1 MKLNQLMTK
10 NVVTVRPD
18 DSLATA
24 ARTMRERNIGFLP
37 VCDGDRLV
45 GTLTDR
51 DITVNAV
58 ADGKD
63 PKATQV
69 RDLVHSNVFWCF
81 EDQDVREA
89 ARIMEE
95 NQVRRLMVL
104 NPKNKQLSGI
114 VSLGDLAM
122 NADKKVSAKVLEK
135 VSEKI

>member
-10 NVVTVRPD
+10 DVVTVRPD

-24 ARTMRERNIGFLP
+24 ARKMRERNIGFLP

-51 DITVNAV
+51 NITVNAV

>member
-10 NVVTVRPD
+10 DVVTIRPD
-18 DSLATA
+18 DSVATA
-24 ARTMRERNIGFLP
+24 AKKMRDRNIGFLP

-63 PKATQV
+63 PKATHV
-69 RDLVHSNVFWCF
+69 RDLVHSDVFWCF
-81 EDQDVREA
+81 EDQDVRDA

-95 NQVRRLMVL
+95 NRSTADGLEPRINSCQVVPGRPCCGKSESRL
-104 NPKNKQLSGI
+104 KFG
-114 VSLGDLAM
+114 
-122 NADKKVSAKVLEK
+122 K

>member
-1 MKLNQLMTK
+1 MKLDQLMTK
-10 NVVTVRPD
+10 DVVTVHPD
-18 DSLATA
+18 NSVATA
-24 ARTMRERNIGFLP
+24 AKKMRDHNIGFLP

-51 DITVNAV
+51 NITVNAV

-63 PKATQV
+63 PTATHV

-81 EDQDVREA
+81 EDQDVRDA

-104 NPKNKQLSGI
+104 NPKNKQLSGV
-114 VSLGDLAM
+114 VSLGDLAV
-122 NADKKVSAKVLEK
+122 NADQKVSAKVLEK